1 MKSRLPDISATECP
15 SAPRALAWVGMQG
28 IDLPITLAETG
39 ATGRVHAR
47 ADVQVDLPR
56 PQVKGIHMSRLHHRL
71 GGLTGGPALSKA
83 VLSRLLAAL
92 IESHA
97 DCGSRSARLRL
108 KLELLVERPALVTQG
123 LAGWKAYPL
132 QVEASLIQGVFRG
145 RLEVIVG
152 YASTCPCSAALSRQL
167 IGADF
172 LRAFQGYFHVPPA
185 KVADWLQNHAT
196 SATPHS
202 QRSEARVAVELAAG
216 GHLGA
221 LELVDRVEAAVGTPL
236 QTAVKRADEQEF
248 AARNGRHL
256 MFVEDA
262 ARDIASA
269 LDGYRQVRVQVR
281 HLESL
286 HPHDAVAWVE
296 PVADMAIG
304 TMAEAP

>member
-1 MKSRLPDISATECP
+1 M
-15 SAPRALAWVGMQG
+15 
-28 IDLPITLAETG
+28 
-39 ATGRVHAR
+39 
-47 ADVQVDLPR
+47 
-56 PQVKGIHMSRLHHRL
+56 
-71 GGLTGGPALSKA
+71 SKA

-108 KLELLVERPALVTQG
+108 KLELLVERPALVTEG

-132 QVEASLIQGVFRG
+132 QVEADLIEGVFRG
-145 RLEVIVG
+145 RLEVVVG

-167 IGADF
+167 IGAKF
-172 LRAFQGYFHVPPA
+172 LRAFQGHPHVPPA
-185 KVADWLQNHAT
+185 KVVDWLQDHAT

-202 QRSEARVAVELAAG
+202 QRSEARVGVELAAG

-221 LELVDRVEAAVGTPL
+221 LELVDRVEAAVSTPL

-248 AARNGRHL
+248 AVRNGRHL

-262 ARDIASA
+262 ARDIAPA
-269 LDGYRQVRVQVR
+269 LHGYRQVRAQVR

-296 PVADMAIG
+296 PVADTALGMMAV
-304 TMAEAP
+304 PP